1 MASIELADRAA
12 ARRDDDDDDDDVPST
27 SAATASRDD
36 DIERGWLDRDTTE
49 DDDKSSID
57 GLNEDGYFGNA
68 DGAWIASDRVPLV
81 LRTEEE
87 RVRRERANA
96 ATSLREDVELLCA
109 QWGWLLVAGAFCVG
123 LLLAV
128 LWFFVLEV
136 EPGHPGVR

>member
-12 ARRDDDDDDDDVPST
+12 ARRDDEDDNDDVPST
-27 SAATASRDD
+27 SAAMSSRDD
-36 DIERGWLDRDTTE
+36 DDVERGRLHRDTTE

-68 DGAWIASDRVPLV
+68 DGAWIASDRVPLI

-96 ATSLREDVELLCA
+96 ATSLRGGNGSYLNCC
-109 QWGWLLVAGAFCVG
+109 WC
-123 LLLAV
+123 
-128 LWFFVLEV
+128 
-136 EPGHPGVR
+136 

>member
-12 ARRDDDDDDDDVPST
+12 ARRDDDDVPST

-36 DIERGWLDRDTTE
+36 DDDDVERGRLDRDTTE
-49 DDDKSSID
+49 DDEKSSID

-109 QWGWLLVAGAFCVG
+109 QWGWLLVAGTFCVG

-136 EPGHPGVR
+136 EPGHPGV

>member
-12 ARRDDDDDDDDVPST
+12 ARRDDDDVPST

-36 DIERGWLDRDTTE
+36 DDDDDVERGRLDRDTTE
-49 DDDKSSID
+49 DDEKSSID

-109 QWGWLLVAGAFCVG
+109 QWGWLLVAGTFCVG

-136 EPGHPGVR
+136 EPGHPGV